1 MNRKYTSLPY
11 TEYTVATGNFDKSRK
26 PITQIIIHSTVSTY
40 KSAISWFGNPKAGTS
55 AHYIISNKGELAA
68 MLEEYYTA
76 YHSGNYGVNQTSIG
90 IEHEWYNGIT
100 PSDKLYQES
109 ALLVHDICHFYGLS
123 INRGVI
129 KGHKE
134 IVATSC
140 PNQIDVDRIVREAQA
155 LDQPSDLEACLVAHK
170 EAVKSADEKQKQV
183 IALQKEKE
191 ELSKSLAECKS
202 KCLTEYK
209 RGREDVKK
217 AYLEFG
223 EKL

>member
-1 MNRKYTSLPY
+1 MKRKYTSLPY
-11 TEYTVATGNFDKSRK
+11 TEYTVATGNFDTSRK
-26 PITQIIIHSTVSTY
+26 PITQIVIHSTVSTY

-134 IVATSC
+134 IVPTGC
-140 PNQIDVDRIVREAQA
+140 PNEIDVDRIVREAQA
-155 LDQPSDLEACLVAHK
+155 LDKPTDLEACLMAHR
-170 EAVKSADEKQKQV
+170 EAVSSANEKQKQI
-183 IALQKEKE
+183 IALQKDKE
-191 ELSKSLAECKS
+191 ELSKSLAEYKA

-209 RGREDVKK
+209 RGRDDMKQTIE
-217 AYLEFG
+217 EFIN
-223 EKL
+223 KQ